1 MVNGIAMIIASIFM
15 LLMAL
20 KMMEIIRLKIPRFK
34 GYKTKSSI
42 PFIIGLI
49 NGLMSCWSLQAMQIY
64 ALGTGSFISVF

>member
-1 MVNGIAMIIASIFM
+1 MVNGIVMIIASIFM

-20 KMMEIIRLKIPRFK
+20 EMMGIIRLKIPRFK

-49 NGLMSCWSLQAMQIY
+49 NGLMPC
-64 ALGTGSFISVF
+64 

>member
-1 MVNGIAMIIASIFM
+1 MVNGIVMIIASIFM

-42 PFIIGLI
+42 
-49 NGLMSCWSLQAMQIY
+49 
-64 ALGTGSFISVF
+64 SFVI

>member
-1 MVNGIAMIIASIFM
+1 MVNGIVMIIASIFM

-20 KMMEIIRLKIPRFK
+20 EMMGIIRLKILRFK

-49 NGLMSCWSLQAMQIY
+49 NGLMPC
-64 ALGTGSFISVF
+64 